1 MTLAGSRNGRIF
13 GVALAMTLFL
23 SGCSLF
29 SADDAGARQSVVSQQ
44 QSSNER
50 GGIDLV
56 ALAAN
61 VFPSL
66 AEADDQAATLSGGA
80 VAVALPA
87 SSSAERD
94 QATTVALLGPGPNVH
109 LWRASLEVLSFMPM
123 ALADPVNGLIQTDW
137 HVAPGNVNERMR
149 VEVYVL
155 SDQLRTDALRVNI
168 YRQTFNPLSGQ
179 WADAPN
185 NPSTARQLENQILQR
200 ARDRQLA
207 AGEGR

>member
-80 VAVALPA
+80 VAVALPT

-207 AGEGR
+207 AGGGR

>member
-1 MTLAGSRNGRIF
+1 
-13 GVALAMTLFL
+13 
-23 SGCSLF
+23 
-29 SADDAGARQSVVSQQ
+29 
-44 QSSNER
+44 
-50 GGIDLV
+50 
-56 ALAAN
+56 
-61 VFPSL
+61 
-66 AEADDQAATLSGGA
+66 
-80 VAVALPA
+80 
-87 SSSAERD
+87 
-94 QATTVALLGPGPNVH
+94 
-109 LWRASLEVLSFMPM
+109 MPM

-207 AGEGR
+207 AGEGL

>member
-13 GVALAMTLFL
+13 GVAMAMTVFL

-29 SADDAGARQSVVSQQ
+29 SADDAGAGQSVVSQQ
-44 QSSNER
+44 PSGDDR

-61 VFPSL
+61 IFPSL
-66 AEADDQAATLSGGA
+66 AEGDSQAATASGGA

-87 SSSAERD
+87 SSNAVRD

>member
-1 MTLAGSRNGRIF
+1 MTRAGLRKLQIF
-13 GVALAMTLFL
+13 SVAASMMAAL

-29 SADDAGARQSVVSQQ
+29 SSDDANAQQRASNQQVADDNRS
-44 QSSNER
+44 
-50 GGIDLV
+50 GIDLI
-56 ALAAN
+56 ALASN

-66 AEADDQAATLSGGA
+66 ADQNNQTAGSFNTAAA
-80 VAVALPA
+80 VAVPGLG
-87 SSSAERD
+87 SSVAD
-94 QATTVALLGPGPNVH
+94 QGSTVARLGPGPNVH

-137 HVAPGNVNERMR
+137 HLAPGNVNERMR

-155 SDQLRTDALRVNI
+155 SDQLRADALRVNI

-200 ARDRQLA
+200 ARDRHLA
-207 AGEGR
+207 SGQRG

>member
-80 VAVALPA
+80 VAVALPV

-207 AGEGR
+207 AGGGR

>member
-1 MTLAGSRNGRIF
+1 MTLAGSRNGRIL
-13 GVALAMTLFL
+13 GVAMALMAFL

-29 SADDAGARQSVVSQQ
+29 SADDAGARQTTANQQ
-44 QSSNER
+44 AVDDGP
-50 GGIDLV
+50 GGIDLI

-66 AEADDQAATLSGGA
+66 ASQDDQSAALSGGA
-80 VAVALPA
+80 VAMALPGA
-87 SSSAERD
+87 SNSVRD
-94 QATTVALLGPGPNVH
+94 QASVVALMGPGPNVH

-155 SDQLRTDALRVNI
+155 SDQLRSDALRVNI

-207 AGEGR
+207 AGAAR

>member
-13 GVALAMTLFL
+13 GVAMAMTLFL

-29 SADDAGARQSVVSQQ
+29 SADDAGARQSVASQQ
-44 QSSNER
+44 QSGDDR

-66 AEADDQAATLSGGA
+66 AEGDNQAATVSGGA

-87 SSSAERD
+87 SSNAVRD